1 MTNLTHELFIR
12 SIVISMDSMSTL
24 KPLCNIAFS
33 SKWGLFLN
41 KNAIK
46 FFQKALFKMKI
57 YSRAEHFCKN
67 EAIKLFLGE
76 F

>member
-57 YSRAEHFCKN
+57 
-67 EAIKLFLGE
+67 
-76 F
+76 